1 MNRIVGKI
9 TARNGNLNVMNND
22 MKKEISMLPYGPYVV
37 IPRKSTGAY
46 IISTNNYERFLRS
59 LESLADNDQADIIR
73 RFYDANSFTI
83 GEIMDIKEMASIPE
97 AEGLFDDGEYYL
109 ICSSKDGDEI
119 FIIEECSSYDRSN
132 NTTT

>member
-1 MNRIVGKI
+1 MNRIVGKV
-9 TARNGNLNVMNND
+9 TARNGNLYVMNND

-46 IISTNNYERFLRS
+46 IISTNCYEKFLRS
-59 LESLADNDQADIIR
+59 LVSLADNDQADMIR
-73 RFYDANSFTI
+73 RFYEANSFI
-83 GEIMDIKEMASIPE
+83 IDEMMDLKEIASIPE

-109 ICSSKDGDEI
+109 ICSSKDGDDI
-119 FIIEECSSYDRSN
+119 FIVEECSSYGRSN